1 LQAPPLQGAVRTA
14 RPCLSIFLEFASGG
28 SIRKMVERFG
38 PLDEGVIRVYVR
50 QLLLGLEFLHRNGVA
65 HRDIKGNNILV
76 ASDGTVKLADFGA
89 SRAGLA
95 LAPLLTAGALSGPQ
109 ADAGVAA
116 EHAGLGAAAD
126 GADSEETDSKSE
138 ENAHAPSE
146 EGEAAA
152 VESPLRHAFAE
163 HRERATDSRSPP
175 PLLQRGPLPSVAEFA
190 GGVMDSLQPAPT
202 LHKAM
207 FDSTAF
213 LSAASAVSS
222 ATSGSGGA
230 DADRFGGDRSAG
242 DSTFAAD
249 LHAGI
254 AGTPLW
260 MAPEVIRGDGAALN
274 AAAPAALPA
283 MPGSRAGGTTPS
295 GQRSSSGL
303 RSAGRSGAA
312 GGASGAAGAAGG
324 TGGDHKFWKKADI
337 WSVGCTVIEMGS
349 GCPPWAELLLAP
361 GSTTAAAAAPHDK
374 AHPHQPHPQ
383 PGAFE
388 PLALMFHIASHEG
401 AVPQLPRT
409 FSSVAT
415 DFLRQCLQRDPS
427 ARPDVAR
434 LLLHPWVAGAVPLY
448 SSPAASPDVMAMMMA
463 QGLPQPGGGL
473 GGAAAPLDGGAF
485 ASDAAYGHLA
495 SPAGFRTGPRGGGD
509 GASTSRRPSRGA
521 VSRGGTG
528 FGGGGYGFGPGVGAS
543 GSAVPAAAH
552 IASSASAS
560 TLLQGNAGATGAEA
574 GDESAGPGGPDNGT
588 ASARRVSI
596 GPAMGHGYPPPHR
609 DGGGLAGSQLYA
621 YGAAAAAAYGRLPS
635 GRKLTGHGPGGMTLS
650 AARLFTQSRPATSHG
665 VVAQDPLER

>member
-1 LQAPPLQGAVRTA
+1 
-14 RPCLSIFLEFASGG
+14 
-28 SIRKMVERFG
+28 MVERFG

-76 ASDGTVKLADFGA
+76 AGDGTVKLADFGA

-95 LAPLLTAGALSGPQ
+95 LVPLLTAGALTVPQ
-109 ADAGVAA
+109 VGGGVAT
-116 EHAGLGAAAD
+116 EHAGPGSSPDRTDA
-126 GADSEETDSKSE
+126 EHTDSKAE
-138 ENAHAPSE
+138 ENAQASRE
-146 EGEAAA
+146 KGDTAA
-152 VESPLRHAFAE
+152 VAASLQHALSDD
-163 HRERATDSRSPP
+163 RERATDSLSPP

-190 GGVMDSLQPAPT
+190 GGIMDSLQPTPT
-202 LHKAM
+202 LHNAM
-207 FDSTAF
+207 FDSAAF

-222 ATSGSGGA
+222 VTSGSDGA
-230 DADRFGGDRSAG
+230 GADRFGGDRSAG

-274 AAAPAALPA
+274 AALAALPVA
-283 MPGSRAGGTTPS
+283 TGSRAGGSTPS
-295 GQRSSSGL
+295 GHRSSSGL
-303 RSAGRSGAA
+303 RSAGRPGAA
-312 GGASGAAGAAGG
+312 GGASGAAGAGAG

-349 GCPPWAELLLAP
+349 GSPPWAELLLVP
-361 GSTTAAAAAPHDK
+361 GSTAAPAAARDGSSVSGAAAAAPHDK
-374 AHPHQPHPQ
+374 AHQLPHPA
-383 PGAFE
+383 AFE

-409 FSSVAT
+409 FSSVAI

-463 QGLPQPGGGL
+463 QGLPAGGL
-473 GGAAAPLDGGAF
+473 GGTGVPVDGSAF
-485 ASDAAYGHLA
+485 AGDASYGHLA

-509 GASTSRRPSRGA
+509 GAPASRRPSRGP
-521 VSRGGTG
+521 VSRGGAG

-543 GSAVPAAAH
+543 GAAAPAH
-552 IASSASAS
+552 VASSASAS
-560 TLLQGNAGATGAEA
+560 MLLQSNAVGGGAEA
-574 GDESAGPGGPDNGT
+574 GDESVGPVGPGDCT
-588 ASARRVSI
+588 TSARRVSV
-596 GPAMGHGYPPPHR
+596 GPAMGHGHPPPYR
-609 DGGGLAGSQLYA
+609 DGGGLTGGQLYA

-635 GRKLTGHGPGGMTLS
+635 GRKLTGHGPGGMSLS